1 MVDLLDPWKRF
12 LARPNSDRL
21 KALVVASLVA
31 LFCGLA
37 VSAAAVTLRPLIQ
50 FNVEAERQ
58 AAMIGML
65 AGLPGMGE
73 ILAEAG
79 TGAIDVML
87 VDLRTGLP
95 AADVDPLA
103 YDPVAAAA
111 DPELTTALSRADDLA
126 GIGRRENLA
135 PVYLL
140 RRDGQLFLLV
150 LPVRATGYQST
161 IRAYLALEGDLNT
174 VAALTVYEQGETPGL
189 GGRIADPA
197 WQAGWTGK
205 QVAQDGEIVI
215 EVVRG
220 DASGPFEVAG
230 VSGASITG
238 YAMTDMIRF
247 WLGPLGYGP
256 FLERLRQ
263 GEIR

>member
-1 MVDLLDPWKRF
+1 MVDLVDPWKRF

-21 KALVVASLVA
+21 KTMVVAALVA
-31 LFCGLA
+31 LSCGLA

-50 FNVEAERQ
+50 LNVEAERQ

-95 AADVDPLA
+95 AADIDPLA

-140 RRDGQLFLLV
+140 RRDGQLLLLV

-174 VAALTVYEQGETPGL
+174 VAALTVYDQGETPGL

-205 QVAQDGEIVI
+205 QVALDGEIVI

-230 VSGASITG
+230 VSGASVTG